1 MQELRFVLI
10 IVGALAIAALL
21 FHGLWTSKKEGK
33 AKFGDKPLGKLDNDS
48 LDEAETIPNRSF
60 APEDDFE
67 IIRKERKEPDFA
79 VSPSATDPLIDS
91 DPLSA
96 PQQKEAHEDEIE
108 LNDLPSFSVEDPI
121 EVKDELE
128 QVEEEKVVEPEV
140 PNFELTDEQKQNHAG
155 FKEQYG
161 SFEEASDAVAD
172 PLLSN
177 EGLTP
182 SEPFIGKE
190 VVAAQ
195 SVTSV
200 EETKLDKDANLAE
213 EAQFGDEV
221 NLADESKLDEKAHSN
236 EDLGLEVI
244 VLNVHCAGEIPFVG
258 TELFRSMENN
268 GLAYGE
274 MSIYHCFAQASDEP
288 KVIFSVANMMQPG
301 TLEHDD
307 PADFTTKGISFFMT
321 LPCYGQADQNFN
333 VMLSAAQKIADDMGG
348 NVLDESR
355 NLMTPNRLSDYRKQ
369 IRDFM
374 TAANA

>member
-48 LDEAETIPNRSF
+48 LDDADTMPERSF

-79 VSPSATDPLIDS
+79 VSPTNVDPLIDS
-91 DPLSA
+91 DPLTSSPSA
-96 PQQKEAHEDEIE
+96 KNEQADLE
-108 LNDLPSFSVEDPI
+108 LNDLPSFSVETP
-121 EVKDELE
+121 VKEQPEPTPELTP
-128 QVEEEKVVEPEV
+128 EPAV
-140 PNFELTDEQKQNHAG
+140 PNFELTEEQKENHAD
-155 FKEQYG
+155 FKEHYG
-161 SFEEASDAVAD
+161 AMAQEPTFESSQSTPEEAAPAIETPVA
-172 PLLSN
+172 
-177 EGLTP
+177 T
-182 SEPFIGKE
+182 
-190 VVAAQ
+190 
-195 SVTSV
+195 TT
-200 EETKLDKDANLAE
+200 EETPE
-213 EAQFGDEV
+213 DE
-221 NLADESKLDEKAHSN
+221 
-236 EDLGLEVI
+236 LGLEVI
-244 VLNVHCAGEIPFVG
+244 VLNVHCAGDTPFVG

-268 GLAYGE
+268 GLTYGE
-274 MSIYHCFAQASDEP
+274 MSIYHCFAEAADTP

-301 TLEHDD
+301 TLEHDN

-333 VMLSAAQKIADDMGG
+333 VMLSAAQQIADDLGG

-355 NLMTPNRLSDYRKQ
+355 NLMTPNRLSEYRKQ

-374 TAANA
+374 VSQSA

>member
-48 LDEAETIPNRSF
+48 LDDAETIPNRSF

-79 VSPSATDPLIDS
+79 VSPSAADPLIDS
-91 DPLSA
+91 DPLTA
-96 PQQKEAHEDEIE
+96 PQPKEEQQDDIE

-121 EVKDELE
+121 KVDSEPEHVE
-128 QVEEEKVVEPEV
+128 QAVEPEV
-140 PNFELTDEQKQNHAG
+140 PSFELTDEQKESHAG

-161 SFEEASDAVAD
+161 SFEGVAAEQVEEPVVASEPMASQQTFTA
-172 PLLSN
+172 
-177 EGLTP
+177 
-182 SEPFIGKE
+182 SEPFAAKE
-190 VVAAQ
+190 SVAPQAAAP
-195 SVTSV
+195 V
-200 EETKLDKDANLAE
+200 EETKQDE
-213 EAQFGDEV
+213 E
-221 NLADESKLDEKAHSN
+221 
-236 EDLGLEVI
+236 LGLEVI
-244 VLNVHCAGEIPFVG
+244 VLNVHCAGELPFVG

-268 GLAYGE
+268 GLTYGE
-274 MSIYHCFAQASDEP
+274 MSIYHCFAQSADEP

-374 TAANA
+374 SAANA

>member
-48 LDEAETIPNRSF
+48 LNEAETIPNRSF

-79 VSPSATDPLIDS
+79 VSPSEIDPLIDS
-91 DPLSA
+91 DPLTA
-96 PQQKEAHEDEIE
+96 PQTKEVIEDDIE
-108 LNDLPSFSVEDPI
+108 LNDLPSFSVKEEPI
-121 EVKDELE
+121 QIES
-128 QVEEEKVVEPEV
+128 EPEDIQEATEAEV
-140 PNFELTDEQKQNHAG
+140 PSFELTDEQKESHAG
-155 FKEQYG
+155 FQEQYG
-161 SFEEASDAVAD
+161 SFEEASDSVTE
-172 PLLSN
+172 PLAPS
-177 EGLTP
+177 ESLTP
-182 SEPFIGKE
+182 SEPLVEKE
-190 VVAAQ
+190 VVASQ
-195 SVTSV
+195 SPAPT
-200 EETKLDKDANLAE
+200 EEVKPDE
-213 EAQFGDEV
+213 E
-221 NLADESKLDEKAHSN
+221 
-236 EDLGLEVI
+236 LGLDVI

-268 GLAYGE
+268 GLTYGE
-274 MSIYHCFAQASDEP
+274 MSIYHCFAQSSDEP
-288 KVIFSVANMMQPG
+288 KVIFSIANMMQPG

>member
-1 MQELRFVLI
+1 
-10 IVGALAIAALL
+10 L

-91 DPLSA
+91 DPLTA
-96 PQQKEAHEDEIE
+96 PQVKEVHEDDIE

-121 EVKDELE
+121 KVESEPEELK
-128 QVEEEKVVEPEV
+128 EEKVIEPEV
-140 PNFELTDEQKQNHAG
+140 PSFELTDEQKENHAG

-161 SFEEASDAVAD
+161 SFEETSETVDEPLVPNETFTPGEPVVA
-172 PLLSN
+172 
-177 EGLTP
+177 
-182 SEPFIGKE
+182 KE
-190 VVAAQ
+190 VVTPQ
-195 SVTSV
+195 SAPV
-200 EETKLDKDANLAE
+200 EEAKSDE
-213 EAQFGDEV
+213 E
-221 NLADESKLDEKAHSN
+221 
-236 EDLGLEVI
+236 LGLEVI

-268 GLAYGE
+268 GLTYGE
-274 MSIYHCFAQASDEP
+274 MSIYHCFAQSSDEP

-374 TAANA
+374 TASNA